1 MRCTLSTKYW
11 SDEGHVARMQYGD
24 GSLALTFTSMY
35 GEPIAKL
42 SVNLIDSVGRAP
54 DGHVYVKNEG
64 EGEGLVAAME
74 AAGVATST
82 GTVVNY
88 GPFGTTAT
96 LMKVTMEEES

>member
-1 MRCTLSTKYW
+1 MRCTLNARYW
-11 SDEGHVARMQYGD
+11 SEEGDVAKEMYGD
-24 GSLALTFTSMY
+24 GSIALTFTSPI

-42 SVNLIDSVGRAP
+42 SVNLIESVGRAP
-54 DGHVYVKNEG
+54 EGHVYVKNEG
-64 EGEGLVAAME
+64 ENEGLVDSME

-96 LMKVTMEEES
+96 LMRVTF